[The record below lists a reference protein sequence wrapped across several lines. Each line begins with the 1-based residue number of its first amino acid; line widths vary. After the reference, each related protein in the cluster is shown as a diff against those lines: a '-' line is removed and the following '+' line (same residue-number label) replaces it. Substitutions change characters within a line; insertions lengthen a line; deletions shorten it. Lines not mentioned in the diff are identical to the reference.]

1 MGKRNLRH
9 TQEKITS
16 LHNNLEQ
23 LWLNCELHRL
33 DVRHQEV
40 LLNRAAYVSWESS
53 LKRGCHGERRKTPSE
68 LLSIVAVDLKVAFL
82 RNWNCLWSRFRIK
95 GGARWWKWFQNLVD
109 VVVFIYLFS
118 PGQTVN
124 CGFCKSPKRF
134 SQRLSFT
141 SKVN

>member
-33 DVRHQEV
+33 DVWHQEV

-53 LKRGCHGERRKTPSE
+53 LQRGCHGERRKTPSE

-82 RNWNCLWSRFRIK
+82 RN
-95 GGARWWKWFQNLVD
+95 
-109 VVVFIYLFS
+109 
-118 PGQTVN
+118 
-124 CGFCKSPKRF
+124 
-134 SQRLSFT
+134 
-141 SKVN
+141 